1 MDTAS
6 YISSVLFRNLN
17 HKPENILP
25 TNDPS
30 SPRERLASVS
40 LNLSGPIAEFD
51 KLSFVEIERSVEI
64 L

>member
-17 HKPENILP
+17 HKSENILP

-30 SPRERLASVS
+30 NPRERLACVL
-40 LNLSGPIAEFD
+40 LNLPCPIAEFD
-51 KLSFVEIERSVEI
+51 KLSFLEIN
-64 L
+64 